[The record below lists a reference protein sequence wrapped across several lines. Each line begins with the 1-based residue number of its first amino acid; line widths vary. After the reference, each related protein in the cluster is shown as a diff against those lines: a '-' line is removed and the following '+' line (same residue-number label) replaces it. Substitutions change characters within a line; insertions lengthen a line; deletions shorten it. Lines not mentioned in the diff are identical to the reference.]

1 MSKKRYTLYLSR
13 PLARRFEETARNKH
27 GGKSALVEE
36 ALVANL
42 TPQQVP
48 GINDLLARR
57 LDDLSRISKT
67 IERDVAIVTET
78 LSLFVRYYLTV
89 TPPLPTDEQEAAR
102 LLGRE
107 RFQVFVAQIG
117 RQLAGDQRLVSEVLE
132 SIAFTNPDLF
142 ATAGDDAPFRAG
154 RASAAPT
161 SAPIRPNGHDD
172 EEDSV
177 HG

>member
-1 MSKKRYTLYLSR
+1 MGKKRYTLYISR
-13 PLARRFEETARNKH
+13 PLARRFDETARNKH

-36 ALVANL
+36 ALAASL

-48 GINDLLARR
+48 GIDDILARR
-57 LDDLSRISKT
+57 LDELSKISKT
-67 IERDVAIVTET
+67 VERDVAIVTET

-89 TPPLPTDEQEAAR
+89 TPPLPTDEQEPAR

-132 SIAFTNPDLF
+132 TIAFNNPDLF
-142 ATAGDDAPFRAG
+142 ATAGDDAPLKARP
-154 RASAAPT
+154 ASAKPDNRT
-161 SAPIRPNGHDD
+161 NGYVDD
-172 EEDSV
+172 EDST